1 VTDAINGGRQLYYE
15 IMWERDASLGE
26 HIQQAW
32 RGENAQGDLRHIGVV
47 LKNVLKSLKM
57 WSREKFGSVRQEI
70 EEKRKD
76 LAELQAADVDRNA
89 IREAIREMNELLYRE
104 EMLWLQRARVDW
116 LREGDRNTKF
126 FHQKATWRARKN
138 RIRKLKEA
146 SGVWVEDQARMKE
159 MVNEYFQELYPKDPQ
174 VSPVQ
179 VSDLFEQRITV
190 EMNESLCKAFT
201 DDEIGTA
208 LFQIGPLKAP
218 GPDGF
223 PARFFQRNW
232 ATLKEDV
239 IKAVK
244 LFFGER
250 RMLDGVNDTAIVLIP
265 KVQNPETLK
274 DYRPISLCNVIY
286 KVVCPS
292 VW

>member
-1 VTDAINGGRQLYYE
+1 LLKVQQGTGAINGGKQLYYE

-32 RGENAQGDLRHIGVV
+32 RGENAQGDLGHIGGA

-57 WSREKFGSVRQEI
+57 WSREKFGSVRREI
-70 EEKRKD
+70 EEKRKVMAD
-76 LAELQAADVDRNA
+76 LQAADVDRNA

-104 EMLWLQRARVDW
+104 EMLWLQRVRVDW

-138 RIRKLKEA
+138 RIRKLKES
-146 SGVWVEDQARMKE
+146 SGVWIEDQARMKE
-159 MVNEYFQELYPKDPQ
+159 MVNEYFQELYTKDPQ
-174 VSPVQ
+174 VSPAQ

-190 EMNESLCKAFT
+190 EMNEALCMAFT

-232 ATLKEDV
+232 ATLKD
-239 IKAVK
+239 
-244 LFFGER
+244 ER
-250 RMLDGVNDTAIVLIP
+250 IL
-265 KVQNPETLK
+265 
-274 DYRPISLCNVIY
+274 
-286 KVVCPS
+286 
-292 VW
+292 

>member
-1 VTDAINGGRQLYYE
+1 VTDAINGGKQRYYE
-15 IMWERDASLGE
+15 IMWERVGSLGE

-32 RGENAQGDLRHIGVV
+32 RGENAHGDLGHISVA

-57 WSREKFGSVRQEI
+57 WSREKFGSIRREI

-146 SGVWVEDQARMKE
+146 QGVWVEDQARMKE
-159 MVNEYFQELYPKDPQ
+159 MVNEYFQELYTKDPQ

-179 VSDLFEQRITV
+179 VCDLFEQQITV
-190 EMNESLCKAFT
+190 EMNESLCKAFR

-223 PARFFQRNW
+223 PARFFQRN
-232 ATLKEDV
+232 
-239 IKAVK
+239 
-244 LFFGER
+244 
-250 RMLDGVNDTAIVLIP
+250 
-265 KVQNPETLK
+265 
-274 DYRPISLCNVIY
+274 
-286 KVVCPS
+286 
-292 VW
+292 